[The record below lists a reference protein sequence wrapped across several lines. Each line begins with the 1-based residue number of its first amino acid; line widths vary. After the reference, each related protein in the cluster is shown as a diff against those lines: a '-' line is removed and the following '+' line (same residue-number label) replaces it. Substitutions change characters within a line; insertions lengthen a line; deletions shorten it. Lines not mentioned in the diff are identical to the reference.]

1 MRIPWRG
8 LSLALIQV
16 VIVASL
22 GGKLLYDRAHYPRV
36 WVKTAPVD
44 PKLPIRGRYL
54 QLGIVVDASA
64 FPDDSFTPPAS
75 GEGTAADRRSAA
87 RQMRPGKLV
96 LEHGRLVAEPAP
108 PGDDASY
115 LRLWRDDV
123 GSWAQPLI
131 PLAFFIPEHAPDPS
145 IREKGEALW
154 VEVTV
159 TPSGDLR
166 PLRLGVKMHGRMTP
180 VQD

>member
-1 MRIPWRG
+1 MKTPWRG

-54 QLGIVVDASA
+54 RLGVVVDASA
-64 FPDDSFTPPAS
+64 FPADDFTLPAS
-75 GEGTAADRRSAA
+75 GEGSASQSQPVP
-87 RQMRPGKLV
+87 RQMHPGRLV

-108 PGDDASY
+108 SGEDASY
-115 LRLWRDDV
+115 LRLWRDDT
-123 GSWAQPLI
+123 GSWAQPLV

-145 IREKGEALW
+145 IREQGETLW

-159 TPSGDLR
+159 TPSGGLR
-166 PLRLGVKMHGRMTP
+166 PLRLGVKKDGRMTP
-180 VQD
+180 VQN